1 MRFLAYGSIP
11 QFGLIALTI
20 QGDEL
25 CQRFSVLYLVVYLN
39 ALAKFLCLLDSLKIF
54 ETFINLMD
62 LNVVNKNTFIKYH
75 MLGLILELG
84 GLPPSNLFFIKFYI
98 IGFFLQ
104 YFIFQMLIF
113 LILSILMCF
122 YYLRLIK
129 ILFYEMED
137 NNYFTTLSKLTI
149 NGTFIEQFFES
160 FIVNIIIFV
169 SV

>member
-11 QFGLIALTI
+11 QFGLIALTV

-25 CQRFSVLYLVVYLN
+25 CQRLSVLYLVVYLN

-62 LNVVNKNTFIKYH
+62 LNVVNKNTFIKYY

-104 YFIFQMLIF
+104 YFIFQMFIF
-113 LILSILMCF
+113 LVLSILMCF

-137 NNYFTTLSKLTI
+137 NNYFTTLSKLKI
-149 NGTFIEQFFES
+149 NGIFIEQFLEN
-160 FIVNIIIFV
+160 FIVGIIIFV